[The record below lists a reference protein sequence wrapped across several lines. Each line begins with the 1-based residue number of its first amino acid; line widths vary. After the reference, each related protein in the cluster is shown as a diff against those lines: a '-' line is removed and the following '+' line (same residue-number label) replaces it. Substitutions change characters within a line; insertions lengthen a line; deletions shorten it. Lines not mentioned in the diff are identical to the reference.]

1 MSISPAFARSSGN
14 GDNIVCLHSSLA
26 SSRQWGGL
34 MEKLQNSYRIT
45 AVDLYGY
52 GSSPSWAEIQSFT
65 LSDEVDLLAPIL
77 ESMTGP
83 IHLVGHSYGAA
94 VALKVAQRYPQ
105 RISSLTLYE
114 PVAFTALFAA
124 ADTQTVAHAMVR
136 FKNEILQE
144 LQLGHTEG
152 AARKFI
158 NYWSGLG
165 AWEKLNEQQQA
176 AMSARIGTVIVN
188 FEAIFAERN
197 ILSSLASLDVPT
209 LCLYGEY
216 SPSST
221 LAVSR
226 LLGETLPDAKLKA
239 MSGMGHM
246 GPITHSEVINEQIE
260 DFIKSQTGSIGNQ
273 ETLVAA

>member
-1 MSISPAFARSSGN
+1 M
-14 GDNIVCLHSSLA
+14 D
-26 SSRQWGGL
+26 
-34 MEKLQNSYRIT
+34 KLQNSYQIT

-65 LSDEVDLLAPIL
+65 LNDEVDLLAPIL

-83 IHLVGHSYGAA
+83 IHLVGHSYGGA
-94 VALKVAQRYPQ
+94 VALKVAQRYTQ
-105 RISSLTLYE
+105 KISSLTLYE

-124 ADTQTVAHAMVR
+124 ADTQMVAHAMIR
-136 FKNEILQE
+136 FKNEMLQD
-144 LQLGHTEG
+144 LQQGRAEG

-165 AWEKLNEQQQA
+165 AWEKLNDQQQA
-176 AMSARIGTVIVN
+176 AMSANIDTVIVN

-197 ILSSLASLDVPT
+197 ILSSLANLHTPT

-221 LAVSR
+221 LAISR
-226 LLGETLPDAKLKA
+226 LLGETLPDVTLKA
-239 MSGMGHM
+239 MPGMGHM
-246 GPITHSEVINEQIE
+246 GPITHSEVVNEQIE
-260 DFIKSQTGSIGNQ
+260 DFIRSQTGTIENQ
-273 ETLVAA
+273 EALVAA